1 MSLLYDTK
9 ITFVE
14 AVGPCQLRVSFTD
27 GTEGIADL
35 SALADD
41 DEQSRRW
48 FPDGDY
54 SHLHDAALFAGV
66 RADTDGIWWGSGTDP
81 EETVRVHS
89 DNLYGL
95 VHGLT
100 AVQMSP
106 ELYADHVV
114 EAEPLSKYRVRIR
127 FLDSTQGVID
137 LSDFAHRGP
146 LFDCWE
152 EPGGWENVRIRY
164 GTLQWGPDDPYETV
178 DFSSEMLYSRVTGL
192 GRDEMRTARFARAA
206 QQRLAGQSFD
216 PDTLFQHDPATLLDA

>member
-1 MSLLYDTK
+1 MSLLYDT
-9 ITFVE
+9 TVTVAE
-14 AVGPCQLRVSFTD
+14 AAGPCRLRVCFAD

-35 SALADD
+35 SALAGN

-48 FPDGDY
+48 FPDGYY
-54 SHLHDAALFAGV
+54 SHLRDSALFAGV
-66 RADTDGIWWGSGTDP
+66 RADTDGVCWSSGTDP
-81 EETVRVHS
+81 EETVRVRS
-89 DNLYGL
+89 DELYGL

-127 FLDSTQGVID
+127 FLDGTEGVID

-164 GTLQWGPDDPYETV
+164 GTLQWGPDDTYETV

-192 GRDEMRTARFARAA
+192 VRDEMRTARFARAA

-216 PDTLFQHDPATLLDA
+216 PDTLFQHDPVTLLDA